1 MVPHTKKEK
10 ELPSSSHI
18 DQKNQERPFELG
30 KACANLLPI
39 LENHPHTNEKTPSS

>member
-18 DQKNQERPFELG
+18 DQKNQERPLELG
-30 KACANLLPI
+30 KACASLLLI
-39 LENHPHTNEKTPSS
+39 LENHQNINERTPSS